1 MLIVILAKLWLS
13 KTCLLKVLI
22 AEKLKPKRYLLDWKL
37 NERIVLEQYWKHLK
51 LKTLLLVM
59 ILVLSACLSE
69 TRSPSFQYHC
79 HDLLKWYLKLLN
91 EKKYGLAF
99 SPFMTSA
106 HFQLANARLD
116 VLIWHSGAESMH
128 LVVFSFFIKVGK
140 SRDDSR

>member
-37 NERIVLEQYWKHLK
+37 NELIVLEQYWKHLK

-128 LVVFSFFIKVGK
+128 LEVFSFYLG
-140 SRDDSR
+140 R

>member
-128 LVVFSFFIKVGK
+128 LEVFSFL
-140 SRDDSR
+140 SR

>member
-37 NERIVLEQYWKHLK
+37 NEWIVLEQYWKHLK

>member
-69 TRSPSFQYHC
+69 TRSPSFQYHY

-128 LVVFSFFIKVGK
+128 LEVFSFL
-140 SRDDSR
+140 SR

>member
-37 NERIVLEQYWKHLK
+37 NEWIVLEQYWKHLK

-106 HFQLANARLD
+106 QWSSKR
-116 VLIWHSGAESMH
+116 
-128 LVVFSFFIKVGK
+128 
-140 SRDDSR
+140 

>member
-37 NERIVLEQYWKHLK
+37 NEWIVLEQYWKHLK

-128 LVVFSFFIKVGK
+128 LEVFSFL
-140 SRDDSR
+140 SR

>member
-99 SPFMTSA
+99 SPFMTSSV

-128 LVVFSFFIKVGK
+128 LEVFSFL
-140 SRDDSR
+140 SR

>member
-99 SPFMTSA
+99 SSFMTSA

-128 LVVFSFFIKVGK
+128 LEVFSFL
-140 SRDDSR
+140 SW

>member
-128 LVVFSFFIKVGK
+128 LEVFSFL
-140 SRDDSR
+140 SW